1 MVSIA
6 MVGIVA
12 GVVSLFFIDLL
23 SLWVLIVM
31 SASVIV
37 LMIPSLLKL
46 REKKTQ
52 LELQRIFQEPMQNAA
67 AVALSLNFIVP
78 EIQKIFNLK

>member
-1 MVSIA
+1 
-6 MVGIVA
+6 
-12 GVVSLFFIDLL
+12 
-23 SLWVLIVM
+23 M

-67 AVALSLNFIVP
+67 AVALSLNFIVS